1 MSAII
6 TGLALRTVALLTL
19 NALALHNKI
28 AETTTANISIEYFYL
43 SIDWLCNF
51 SGVPLTTRQ
60 QKEQFKIP
68 SLHPEQGRNF
78 TERMVAYCTYS
89 KLL

>member
-28 AETTTANISIEYFYL
+28 AETTTANISIEYYYL
-43 SIDWLCNF
+43 SIDWLCNTADDATTKRTIQD
-51 SGVPLTTRQ
+51 SLTPNRAVT
-60 QKEQFKIP
+60 
-68 SLHPEQGRNF
+68 
-78 TERMVAYCTYS
+78 
-89 KLL
+89 

>member
-28 AETTTANISIEYFYL
+28 AETTTANISIEYYYL
-43 SIDWLCNF
+43 SIDWLCNL
-51 SGVPLTTRQ
+51 SAVALTDDAT
-60 QKEQFKIP
+60 K
-68 SLHPEQGRNF
+68 
-78 TERMVAYCTYS
+78 
-89 KLL
+89 